1 MASEIKFPFQQHV
14 PIHLGPINH
23 YEIWPCAYQGIE
35 MLVFQKILHSYLMDD
50 PYH

>member
-23 YEIWPCAYQGIE
+23 YEIWPCAYQGIRNVSFSE
-35 MLVFQKILHSYLMDD
+35 NFAFVLNG
-50 PYH
+50 